1 MTTSHFAA
9 MECEKVGPNP
19 KISCILWRA
28 RTTPYSR
35 LLDRRYGMN
44 FAGRSLFAVGGLV
57 FSLTCLPMDAVADI
71 GVTTGLP
78 GFVLGTV
85 GTEAS
90 ACTNSACST
99 SSNVPN
105 NYYVPSVGG
114 AGGAVAATAAEF
126 ASNGVTAPAVVSA
139 QAYINDLSLSIS
151 TCCDNPSEPLADG
164 SGAAFAAFTDVL
176 TFSSTAASGAVDA
189 FVNLTLDPSASG
201 SLAQLSLFWYGP
213 GTGCDSTDYLSL
225 DSCYTTQGPAVS
237 FATIVLPG
245 LTDADT
251 LLVFMSLSGDA
262 SSGGSASDPASI
274 IISNLP
280 AGVSIISEG
289 GGTYTAT
296 AAAVPEPSPVLL
308 LSTLLFA
315 VIFVVKKRIAQ
326 GL

>member
-1 MTTSHFAA
+1 
-9 MECEKVGPNP
+9 
-19 KISCILWRA
+19 
-28 RTTPYSR
+28 
-35 LLDRRYGMN
+35 
-44 FAGRSLFAVGGLV
+44 
-57 FSLTCLPMDAVADI
+57 
-71 GVTTGLP
+71 
-78 GFVLGTV
+78 
-85 GTEAS
+85 
-90 ACTNSACST
+90 
-99 SSNVPN
+99 
-105 NYYVPSVGG
+105 
-114 AGGAVAATAAEF
+114 
-126 ASNGVTAPAVVSA
+126 
-139 QAYINDLSLSIS
+139 
-151 TCCDNPSEPLADG
+151 
-164 SGAAFAAFTDVL
+164 
-176 TFSSTAASGAVDA
+176 
-189 FVNLTLDPSASG
+189 
-201 SLAQLSLFWYGP
+201 
-213 GTGCDSTDYLSL
+213 
-225 DSCYTTQGPAVS
+225 VS